1 MAEPASTETS
11 WPPGHRRGPPASRA
25 ALPIRWIRARPLRF
39 LWSKAPWYL
48 AAFLLAL
55 ALNFFLPRL
64 IPGNPVDAIVARLAS
79 GGAEGE
85 SVRQIYST
93 YVAQFG
99 LDKPVPVQFLTYL
112 QHLAHA
118 DLGISFMLYPARVQD
133 LIAQALPWSIAL
145 QLPAILLGWV
155 IGNLLGVLAAYK
167 GGWPDRVAF
176 VGSLFMSSMPYYC
189 LAIIL
194 LYGLAVAIPI
204 FPAGGGYSYSRATAL
219 SLAFSLDVLHHYW
232 LPFLSLVVIFIGGQA
247 VGMRAMSIYE
257 LGADYVSYA
266 RGLGVSDN
274 RVMGYIF
281 RNAML
286 PQVTGLALS
295 IGALVGGALI
305 TEVVFSYPGIG
316 TLLFAAIRQNDYP
329 LIQGIT
335 LLITLGVL
343 LANFLVDL
351 AYAFIDPRIRAAQ
364 AGER

>member
-1 MAEPASTETS
+1 MM
-11 WPPGHRRGPPASRA
+11 PG
-25 ALPIRWIRARPLRF
+25 ILRHV
-39 LWSKAPWYL
+39 LRKTPWYL
-48 AAFLLAL
+48 AALLAAL

-64 IPGNPVDAIVARLAS
+64 IPGNPVDTIMAKLAS

-85 SVRQIYST
+85 SVRQIYSS
-93 YVAQFG
+93 YVTQFG
-99 LDKPVPVQFLTYL
+99 LDKPIWIQFLTYL
-112 QHLAHA
+112 QHLTHG
-118 DLGISFMLYPARVQD
+118 DLGTSFMLYPARVQD

-155 IGNLLGVLAAYK
+155 LGNLLGVVAAYK
-167 GGWPDRVAF
+167 GGRTDRFAF
-176 VGSLFMSSMPYYC
+176 VGSLLVSSVPYYC

-194 LYGLAVAIPI
+194 LYALAVAVPV
-204 FPAGGGYSYSRATAL
+204 FPAGGGYSYSRTPAL
-219 SLAFSLDVLHHYW
+219 TSGFVLDVLHHYW
-232 LPFLSLVVIFIGGQA
+232 LPFASLVVIFIGGQA
-247 VGMRAMSIYE
+247 VGMRAMAIYE
-257 LGADYVSYA
+257 LGADYVTYA

-274 RVMGYIF
+274 RVMAYIF

-335 LLITLGVL
+335 LLITVGVL
-343 LANFLVDL
+343 LANFLVDV

>member
-1 MAEPASTETS
+1 M
-11 WPPGHRRGPPASRA
+11 
-25 ALPIRWIRARPLRF
+25 PLGLNWRY
-39 LWSKAPWYL
+39 LLSKVPWYL
-48 AAFLLAL
+48 AALVGAL

-64 IPGNPVDAIVARLAS
+64 IPGNPVDAIVAKLAS
-79 GGAEGE
+79 GGAQGE

-99 LDKPVPVQFLTYL
+99 LDKPAWAQFVTYL
-112 QHLAHA
+112 QRLAHG
-118 DLGISFMLYPARVQD
+118 DLGTSFMLYPAKVQT
-133 LIAQALPWSIAL
+133 LIAQALPWTIAL
-145 QLPAILLGWV
+145 QLPAILLGWI

-167 GGWPDRVAF
+167 GGWPDRFAF
-176 VGSLFMSSMPYYC
+176 VGSLFVSSVPYYC

-194 LYGLAVAIPI
+194 LYVLAVAFPL
-204 FPAGGGYSYSRATAL
+204 FPAGGGYAYSLTPQATL
-219 SLAFSLDVLHHYW
+219 GFFFDVLHHYW
-232 LPFLSLVVIFIGGQA
+232 LPFLTLVIIFIGGQA
-247 VGMRAMSIYE
+247 VGMRSMSIYE
-257 LGADYVSYA
+257 LGADYVTYA
-266 RGLGVSDN
+266 RGLGVSDA

-316 TLLFAAIRQNDYP
+316 SLLFTAIRQNDYP

-335 LLITLGVL
+335 LLITVGVL
-343 LANFLVDL
+343 VANFLVDL
-351 AYAFIDPRIRAAQ
+351 TYALIDPRIRAAR